1 MEGNTE
7 FLLLPKF
14 YKEETGKTL
23 EQDGISI
30 ISCGGISYKRYL
42 SIIKETDKK
51 IAIITD
57 NDKKQKNID
66 NASEFNSTHSNQ
78 QIFMGKDVKDWTWEV
93 CFFNLNQEALS
104 ELIKVE
110 DDAEY
115 LFNDKDYGQVL
126 GKMLN
131 NKTEVAY
138 SMLMS
143 STRFNLPDYVKDAI
157 KWIRK

>member
-1 MEGNTE
+1 
-7 FLLLPKF
+7 
-14 YKEETGKTL
+14 
-23 EQDGISI
+23 
-30 ISCGGISYKRYL
+30 
-42 SIIKETDKK
+42 
-51 IAIITD
+51 
-57 NDKKQKNID
+57 
-66 NASEFNSTHSNQ
+66 
-78 QIFMGKDVKDWTWEV
+78 MGKDVKDWTWEV